1 MKRYVI
7 YTRISTEDQGKSGL
21 GLKAQRRDIAVYLD
35 NFSDEPFEVEG
46 EFKDTLSGKLD
57 DKPQLTEALAMV
69 RKTGAELLVA
79 KLDRLS
85 RKVSFIASIVDD
97 QKVRLRVASMPNAD
111 NFQLHI
117 YAALAEQEREFISAR
132 TKAALAEAK
141 AKGVKLGGLRPKTE
155 ARNNAIQANAKAR
168 AEKVGVI
175 IQPMR
180 EQGASLREIAAALNT
195 SGVATARGGEW
206 KASQVKRVLERL
218 DTIQAKATEGA

>member
-7 YTRISTEDQGKSGL
+7 YTRVSTEDQGKSGL
-21 GLKAQRRDIAVYLD
+21 GLEAQKRDIAVYLN
-35 NFSDEPFEVEG
+35 NFSDEPFEIVG
-46 EFKDTLSGKLD
+46 EFMDTLSGKLSD
-57 DKPQLTEALAMV
+57 RPQLSEALELV

-85 RKVSFIASIVDD
+85 RKVSFIASVMDD

-155 ARNNAIQANAKAR
+155 ARNKAIQANAKDR
-168 AEKVGVI
+168 ADKVAMTV
-175 IQPMR
+175 QPLR
-180 EQGASLREIAAALNT
+180 AQGASLREIAEAMNT
-195 SGVATARGGEW
+195 SGVPTARGGKW
-206 KASQVKRVLERL
+206 QASQVKRVLERL
-218 DTIQAKATEGA
+218 ERG